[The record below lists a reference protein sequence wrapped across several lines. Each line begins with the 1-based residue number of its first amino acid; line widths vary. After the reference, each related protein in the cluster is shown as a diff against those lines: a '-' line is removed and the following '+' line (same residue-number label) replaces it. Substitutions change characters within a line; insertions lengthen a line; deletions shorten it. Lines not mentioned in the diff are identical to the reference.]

1 MRRRRASVLVAGLT
15 LTGLLVTTL
24 LTACQADGRSD
35 REVSAAPEG
44 TTPSRVF
51 PDAEIAS
58 LVRALPQRSVAA
70 PPPMRLA
77 HGLIPP
83 TNRWFSGLVFDAE
96 PQPVFPLPLSFGLTP
111 GGFAFGLP
119 AVTATARTIAGGYA
133 PAVTVDASSAST
145 EVSAYDDVSVTVT
158 MKSASGTPIGHVTIA
173 EGSPL
178 VSFTAD
184 SDTTLTTSAGF
195 RGGDGPVVAT
205 VNGTDYALIAPAG
218 ALTDTGRTVHLHHG
232 QPAVWFPVPHGVSAA
247 RAAAAVSG
255 PLLGVTTGYADDGT
269 KATTRLGY
277 RAAGGS
283 TLFGAL
289 PAQTADPVGTGC
301 SLGTYATIYGTMS
314 VCSGSTLDWSVPA
327 LKPEGAL
334 DLGGLH
340 TAAKAAIVRQLQSD
354 AAAQDPLPSD
364 TYFGGKALYRL
375 ANLLTIARQLGR
387 DAVAD
392 TVRARLSSALLEWA
406 QPTRCDTAAARC
418 FVYDPVMHGVVG
430 LTASFGSDQFND
442 HHFHYGY
449 FLYAAGVLARDDPS
463 SVARLAPVMNLLAAD
478 LATGGGSSYFPER
491 RTFDPYTG
499 HSWAS
504 GYSPFADGNNQESSS
519 EAVNAWNGLAL
530 WATASSQPS
539 LAREATWM
547 LSAEAASARTLWTDT
562 ETSGFPGFTH
572 SIVSL
577 NWGGKRDYATW
588 FSPDP
593 NAILGIQLIP
603 MGPVA
608 DYLKT
613 TGPRMAHNLA
623 EATPVGYG
631 VQFGDYLLMYR
642 ALQGG
647 ADLDAARAAAAGLP
661 DSAIDDAD
669 SRTYLL
675 AWLAARH

>member
-1 MRRRRASVLVAGLT
+1 MRRRGARLLVPVLVAGV
-15 LTGLLVTTL
+15 LVAGV
-24 LTACQADGRSD
+24 LTACQPSGRSGA
-35 REVSAAPEG
+35 EAQAASTG
-44 TTPSRVF
+44 TGDPRIF
-51 PDAEIAS
+51 PDAQVAPS
-58 LVRALPQRSVAA
+58 VRALPQRAVAA

-77 HGLIPP
+77 RGLVPP
-83 TNRWFSGLVFDAE
+83 TNRWFSGLVFGPA
-96 PQPVFPLPLSFGLTP
+96 PQPVFPLPLSFGLTA

-119 AVTATARTIAGGYA
+119 AVTATAKTIAGGYQ
-133 PAVTVDASSAST
+133 PAVSLDASSASS
-145 EVSAYDDVSVTVT
+145 EVTAYDDVSVTVT
-158 MKSASGTPIGHVTIA
+158 LRSRGGTPIGHVTIA

-184 SDTTLTTSAGF
+184 ADTTLASSVGFLSA
-195 RGGDGPVVAT
+195 DGPAVARAG
-205 VNGTDYALIAPAG
+205 GTDYALIAPAG
-218 ALTDTGRTVHLHHG
+218 ALSGTGRSVDLRKG
-232 QPAVWFPVPHGVSAA
+232 QAAVWFPVPRGQSAA
-247 RAAAAVSG
+247 HVGAEVSG
-255 PLLGVTTGYADDGT
+255 PLERVSTGYSSAGDS
-269 KATTRLGY
+269 ATTSLTY

-289 PAQTADPVGTGC
+289 PAQKSGLAGTEC
-301 SLGTYATIYGTMS
+301 SLGTYATIYGTMT
-314 VCSGSTLDWSVPA
+314 VCAGDTLTWKVPA
-327 LKPEGAL
+327 VTPAGAL
-334 DLGGLH
+334 DLSGVDGA
-340 TAAKAAIVRQLQSD
+340 TKDAIVRQLRTD
-354 AAAQDPLPSD
+354 VAAADPLPSD
-364 TYFGGKALYRL
+364 TYFGGKGMYRL
-375 ANLLTIARQLGR
+375 ANLLTIARQLGQNT
-387 DAVAD
+387 VAD
-392 TVRARLSSALLEWA
+392 GLRTRLETALDEWA
-406 QPTRCDTAAARC
+406 QPARCASAPARC
-418 FVYDPVMHGVVG
+418 FVYDPTVRGVVG

-449 FLYAAGVLARDDPS
+449 FLYAAGVLAKDDPS
-463 SVARLAPVMNLLAAD
+463 SVKRLAPVMNLLAAD
-478 LATGGGSSYFPER
+478 LATSGPSSYFPER

-547 LSAEAASARTLWTDT
+547 LSAEAASARALWTNADV
-562 ETSGFPGFTH
+562 SDFPGFSH
-572 SIVSL
+572 AVVSL

-588 FSPDP
+588 FSADP

-608 DYLKT
+608 GYLKSSASRI
-613 TGPRMAHNLA
+613 GKNLA
-623 EATPVGYG
+623 EATPSGYD

-647 ADLDAARAAAAGLP
+647 EGAADARAAAAGLP

-675 AWLAARH
+675 AWVAARH